1 MLCVDIDEVK
11 DEVTARGVSLPHHHV
26 SITCIEQSTCAGQRQ
41 GWASAY
47 LLLSITRRK
56 ADSLS
61 LFSLFSTQVA
71 IQVVMEGVHGQF
83 A

>member
-11 DEVTARGVSLPHHHV
+11 DEVTAQGVSLLHHHV
-26 SITCIEQSTCAGQRQ
+26 SITLKQSTCAGQRQ